1 MKKVKCPIC
10 FNERIV
16 DDNIILSICNSCQ
29 KEMKE
34 VKGDGNKT

>member
-16 DDNIILSICNSCQ
+16 EDNIVMAICNSCQ

-34 VKGDGNKT
+34 EKGDVKKT